1 MCGAAKP
8 ERTRRVTA
16 NRDAAS
22 HWRSPAVSCHPAR
35 GRFLEKLMEITN
47 RKQPKPRILARQ
59 LARPVTEDEKA
70 IIAGGAA
77 KTINVGAVRLTAGC
91 DTWSCTGCPVNDSDS

>member
-1 MCGAAKP
+1 
-8 ERTRRVTA
+8 
-16 NRDAAS
+16 
-22 HWRSPAVSCHPAR
+22 
-35 GRFLEKLMEITN
+35 METTN
-47 RKQPKPRILARQ
+47 RKQPEPRILARQ
-59 LARPVTEDEKA
+59 LARPLTEDEKA